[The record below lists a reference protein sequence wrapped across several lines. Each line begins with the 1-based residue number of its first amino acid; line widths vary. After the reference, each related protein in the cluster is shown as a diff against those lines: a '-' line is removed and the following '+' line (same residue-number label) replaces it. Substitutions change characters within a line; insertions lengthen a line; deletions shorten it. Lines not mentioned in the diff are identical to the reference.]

1 MKTLFLLAATVLFSV
16 SINAQQ
22 VTKVSM
28 QASGLTCSMCS
39 NAINKSLKTID
50 FVEKVDANIETSS
63 FDITFKQGKT
73 VDFDKLK
80 LKVEDAGFFI
90 SRFVA
95 DVDFN
100 DVSITANKPITVG
113 DKTFQFV
120 NIKESVLNG
129 TKPVRILNKGFVS
142 SKEFKKNQLA
152 TAAGAKVYYATI

>member
-16 SINAQQ
+16 SVNAQQ

-39 NAINKSLKTID
+39 NAINKSVKTLP
-50 FVEKVDANIETSS
+50 FVEKVVSNIQTSTFEIS
-63 FDITFKQGKT
+63 FKPGSK
-73 VDFDKLK
+73 VDFDGLK
-80 LKVEDAGFFI
+80 KKVEDAGFFV

-95 DVDFN
+95 SVNFN
-100 DVSITANKPITVG
+100 NTAIKADQPVVIG

-120 NIKESVLNG
+120 NTKEAVLHG

-142 SKEFKKNQLA
+142 GKEFKKNALA
-152 TAAGAKVYYATI
+152 SATGTKVYYVTI